1 MTELIRDL
9 IRANRADGHHTLP
22 SVCSTQPEVLT
33 AALLLARDLKRPV
46 LVESTSN
53 QVNQFGGYTGMTP
66 AAFMDSLR
74 NLARELRFDPQL
86 LVLGGDHLGPQ
97 AWRHESAVVAM
108 GHAKDMVRAYVL
120 AGYTKIHLDCSEA
133 CAGDPQ
139 PIAPSL
145 CAVRAAELA
154 AECERVASAPL
165 TYVIG
170 TEVPRPG
177 GALADEEHLRP
188 TRWQD
193 AAGVIELHRDAF
205 AKIAPQAWER
215 VAALVVQP
223 GVDFSPT
230 HVVDF
235 DADACIDLDRALTPY
250 PHMCFEAHS
259 TDYQPA
265 GVYEALAARHF
276 AILKVGP
283 ALTDAYRRAVYALD
297 DLSEALGVRGAR
309 PRVCEVME
317 SLMVAEPSHWR
328 SHYRGTAA
336 ELRWLRHHSYADR
349 IRYYWP
355 RKSAIELVAALL
367 RQIDAAHPPRYVLR
381 DYFDAASIE
390 RAASLASET
399 GSIARALVLASIQA
413 ALLPYFGLPTSR

>member
-9 IRANRADGHHTLP
+9 IRANRAHGHPTLP

-33 AALLLARDLKRPV
+33 ASLLLARDLERPV

-66 AAFMDSLR
+66 AKFQDSLHH
-74 NLARELRFDPQL
+74 LARELRLDPQML
-86 LVLGGDHLGPQ
+86 ILGGDHLGPQ
-97 AWRHESAVVAM
+97 AWRHESAAVAM
-108 GHAKDMVRAYVL
+108 GRAKDMVRAYVE
-120 AGYTKIHLDCSEA
+120 AGYAKIHLDCSEA
-133 CAGDPQ
+133 CADDPQ
-139 PIAPSL
+139 PIPASL

-177 GALADEEHLRP
+177 GALTEEKLRP
-188 TRWQD
+188 TDWKD
-193 AAGVIELHRDAF
+193 AAETLELHREAF
-205 AKIAPQAWER
+205 ARIAPSAWPK
-215 VAALVVQP
+215 VSALVVQP

-230 HVVDF
+230 HVEHF
-235 DADACIDLDRALTPY
+235 DAAACTGLERALEPY
-250 PHMCFEAHS
+250 PQMCFEAHS
-259 TDYQPA
+259 TDYQSA
-265 GVYEALAARHF
+265 EVYEALGERHF

-297 DLSEALGVRGAR
+297 ALSEALGVRGAR
-309 PRVCEVME
+309 SPVSEVME

-355 RKSAIELVAALL
+355 QKAAIDVVAELV

-381 DYFDAASIE
+381 DYFDAASID
-390 RAASLASET
+390 RAESLAAEAG
-399 GSIARALVLASIQA
+399 GSARALVLASIQA
-413 ALLPYFGLPTSR
+413 TLHPYFGASTPR

>member
-1 MTELIRDL
+1 MTAVIRDL
-9 IRANRADGHHTLP
+9 IRANRADGHATLP
-22 SVCSTQPEVLT
+22 AVCSTQPEVLT
-33 AALLLARDLKRPV
+33 AALLLARDLKRP
-46 LVESTSN
+46 LLLESTSN

-74 NLARELRFDPQL
+74 NLSRELKLDPQL

-97 AWRHESAVVAM
+97 AWHHESAAVAM
-108 GHAKDMVRAYVL
+108 GRAKDMVRAYVL

-139 PIAPSL
+139 PIPPSL

-165 TYVIG
+165 VYVIG

-177 GALADEEHLRP
+177 GALSSEEHIRP
-188 TRWQD
+188 THWKD
-193 AAGVIELHRDAF
+193 AADVIELHRDAF

-230 HVVDF
+230 HVTAF
-235 DADACIDLDRALTPY
+235 DADACVGLERALEPY

-259 TDYQPA
+259 TDYQSA
-265 GVYEALAARHF
+265 EVYEALGARHF

-309 PRVCEVME
+309 SRVNEVME
-317 SLMVAEPSHWR
+317 SLMVGEPSHWR
-328 SHYRGTAA
+328 SHYRGTGA

-355 RKSAIELVAALL
+355 HRPAIEVVAELL
-367 RQIDAAHPPRYVLR
+367 RQIDAARPPRYVLR
-381 DYFDAASIE
+381 DYFDAASIARME
-390 RAASLASET
+390 NLTTEAGGT
-399 GSIARALVLASIQA
+399 ARALVLASIQA
-413 ALLPYFGLPTSR
+413 ALLPYFGPTSP

>member
-1 MTELIRDL
+1 VTQLIREL
-9 IRANRADGHHTLP
+9 IRANRADGRHTLP

-66 AAFMDSLR
+66 ATFMDSLR
-74 NLARELRFDPQL
+74 SLAQQVRLDPQL

-97 AWRHESAVVAM
+97 AWRRESAAVAM

-139 PIAPSL
+139 PMPPSL

-165 TYVIG
+165 VYVIG

-177 GALADEEHLRP
+177 GALTSEEQLRP
-188 TRWQD
+188 THWKD
-193 AAGVIELHRDAF
+193 AADVIELHRDAF
-205 AKIAPQAWER
+205 AKIAPQAWAR

-223 GVDFSPT
+223 GVDFSPA
-230 HVVDF
+230 HVTDF
-235 DADACIDLDRALTPY
+235 DAASCIGLEHALQPY

-297 DLSEALGVRGAR
+297 ELSAALGVRGAR
-309 PRVCEVME
+309 PRVSEIME

-355 RKSAIELVAALL
+355 QKPAIEVVAELL
-367 RQIDAAHPPRYVLR
+367 RQIDAAQPPRYVLR

-390 RAASLASET
+390 RMEDLVTEA
-399 GSIARALVLASIQA
+399 GGIARALVLASIQA
-413 ALLPYFGLPTSR
+413 ALLPYFGLSTTR